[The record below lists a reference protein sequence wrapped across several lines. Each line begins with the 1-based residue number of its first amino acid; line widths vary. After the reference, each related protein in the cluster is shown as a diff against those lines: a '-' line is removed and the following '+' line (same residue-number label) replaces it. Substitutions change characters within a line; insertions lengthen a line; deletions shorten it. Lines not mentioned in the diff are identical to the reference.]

1 MPNPLLSRV
10 PADQLPEDLRRLH
23 ESSLAVAGDAD
34 RLEVFGNHPTLYR
47 WYQSNFYGSVFNNAG
62 GDMVVDVKWKL
73 LLRLKLSL
81 TNGCF
86 VCNAHNVP
94 AALAA
99 GYSQAQIDAMG
110 DSASALFT
118 PQEQAVLALGEV
130 FAIENS
136 GGSLTPELHARLAEF
151 FCDAEILELGFVAA
165 ILSGWTKLIFA
176 YDLVTRECPIN
187 SPERMVSPSRTHLHA
202 GAD

>member
-10 PADQLPEDLRRLH
+10 PAEQLPDDLRRLH
-23 ESSLAVAGDAD
+23 ESSLAVAGDSD
-34 RLEVFGNHPTLYR
+34 RLEVFGNHPALYR

-62 GDMVVDVKWKL
+62 GDMVVDVTWKE

-136 GGSLTPELHARLAEF
+136 GGSLTPALHARLAEF
-151 FCDAEILELGFVAA
+151 FSDAEILELGFVAA

-176 YDLVTRECPIN
+176 YDMVTRECPIN
-187 SPERMVSPSRTHLHA
+187 SPERTASPSTTHLHA
-202 GAD
+202 GAG